1 MKFSFWSEFSRI
13 RLTQVG
19 EPLGHG
25 EQGFFHCTSADRV
38 VGAASSSVSEPTDEQ
53 EPQFTFGVA
62 DLTEGRGD
70 TLRLAEVVPCAEG

>member
-1 MKFSFWSEFSRI
+1 MKFSFWSGFSWI

-25 EQGFFHCTSADRV
+25 EQGSFHCTRADRV
-38 VGAASSSVSEPTDEQ
+38 VGAASSSVSEPMDKQ
-53 EPQFTFGVA
+53 EPQSFFRVA

-70 TLRLAEVVPCAEG
+70 TLVLVELVPCPKG

>member
-1 MKFSFWSEFSRI
+1 MKFSFWSESSQI

-25 EQGFFHCTSADRV
+25 EQGFFHCTSSDRV
-38 VGAASSSVSEPTDEQ
+38 VSAAFSSVSEPIDEQ

-62 DLTEGRGD
+62 NLTEGRGD